1 MLVPDSQVPAIPDK
15 LGSLVETEQGLC
27 SLLHPVK
34 SSLLRVLQSDLGSE
48 GRQEFSHSRVLVDRN
63 CSVGNLLGREGQG

>member
-48 GRQEFSHSRVLVDRN
+48 GRH
-63 CSVGNLLGREGQG
+63 